1 MAGAMATGLGGS
13 QRVSK
18 MRRLTDNKVSWFHK
32 ADNQGSK
39 TMQSAHRVLGLE
51 ARGRQES
58 RPRRHIP
65 PKTRGLRPP
74 PCPRVTPNV
83 D

>member
-39 TMQSAHRVLGLE
+39 AMQSAGSRLEGDKNRVLDDTSSPKRVGFDP
-51 ARGRQES
+51 
-58 RPRRHIP
+58 RPVP
-65 PKTRGLRPP
+65 
-74 PCPRVTPNV
+74 V
-83 D
+83 

>member
-18 MRRLTDNKVSWFHK
+18 MRRLTDNKCPWFHEM
-32 ADNQGSK
+32 DNQGSK
-39 TMQSAHRVLGLE
+39 RCHLPIEFSDSRLE
-51 ARGRQES
+51 G
-58 RPRRHIP
+58 
-65 PKTRGLRPP
+65 
-74 PCPRVTPNV
+74 